1 MAESRA
7 KATALIEKYHDRRMA
22 ERIFDMARIHGRVL
36 LNRLGATEADAQIFG
51 RMAGSILYASRH
63 ARANPALLM
72 LNKKGPTG
80 LWAYG
85 ISGDLP
91 IVLLRLGDESKI
103 ELAVKLIQAHA
114 YWRLKGLMVDL
125 VIWNE
130 AWTGYR
136 QALND
141 RIVGLVAS
149 GSEGSLFDKA
159 GGIYIR
165 HPDQMTE
172 EDRILFQAAARVI
185 ITDANATLSDQ
196 LRLPVHVK
204 NDFPKLKSSREDTSD
219 NEVENFKQDN
229 LVFFNGWGGFTRDGR
244 EYIIQIKPRHPT
256 PMPWINVV
264 ANSRFGAVI
273 SAGGGYTW
281 AENAHEFRLTPW
293 YNDPIT
299 DSSGEALYLRDES
312 DGQVWSPTPQPAPG
326 AADYLLRH
334 GFGYSVFEYSL
345 HDIKSELWMFV
356 DTDAPVKFWLLKV
369 RNDSAAARRLS
380 ATLFAELVL
389 GDVRSK
395 TQMHIR
401 TEIDPLT
408 GALFAANPYNIEFAG
423 RVVFL
428 ASNIARR
435 SATGDRTEFIG
446 RNGSLRFPAA
456 LKRARLS
463 GKTGG
468 GLDPAAALMAPFTLE
483 PGQETEIVF
492 ILGAGRDAA
501 EARSLAQRHQGTFA
515 AYQARD
521 RVWEYWKHTLGAVN
535 IQTPDP
541 ALDMITNGWLVYQTI
556 SARLWGRSGFYQSGG
571 AFGFRDQLQDVMALV
586 HTQPG
591 LIREHL
597 LLASSRQFREG
608 DVQHWWH
615 PPVGRGVRTLI
626 SDDYLWLPLVASFYV
641 MHTGDTGVL
650 DETVSFIEGRAL
662 NPGED
667 SCYDLPVHSEETAPL
682 YEHCLRAIKHGLRYG
697 GHGLPLMGSGDW
709 NDGMNLVGAEGRGE
723 SVWLAFFLYDV
734 LRRFAPLA
742 RQRGE
747 AEQAAEFEQEAERL
761 RQNIDRDAWDG
772 EWYRRAYFDDG
783 APLGSSNN
791 EECRIDSVAQSWS
804 VLSGAGPADKTAKAM
819 SSLEERLV
827 QSGLILLL
835 DPPFDKANMEPG
847 YIKGYVPGTREN
859 GGQYTHAAIWAI
871 MAFVR
876 LGERAKVK
884 QLLAM
889 INPVNHGSTREKID
903 IYRVEPYV
911 MSADINGVAP
921 HAGRGGWTW
930 YTGSAGWMYR
940 LIIDDIFGLD
950 RRADRLSIRPCLPP
964 DWKQCLLHYRFR
976 ETVYHISY
984 RQTSTGDAT
993 RVLADGEAQ
1002 PDQTVTL
1009 QDDRAEHHIEVIIGA
1024 E

>member
-1 MAESRA
+1 
-7 KATALIEKYHDRRMA
+7 
-22 ERIFDMARIHGRVL
+22 
-36 LNRLGATEADAQIFG
+36 
-51 RMAGSILYASRH
+51 
-63 ARANPALLM
+63 
-72 LNKKGPTG
+72 
-80 LWAYG
+80 
-85 ISGDLP
+85 
-91 IVLLRLGDESKI
+91 
-103 ELAVKLIQAHA
+103 
-114 YWRLKGLMVDL
+114 
-125 VIWNE
+125 
-130 AWTGYR
+130 
-136 QALND
+136 
-141 RIVGLVAS
+141 
-149 GSEGSLFDKA
+149 
-159 GGIYIR
+159 
-165 HPDQMTE
+165 
-172 EDRILFQAAARVI
+172 
-185 ITDANATLSDQ
+185 
-196 LRLPVHVK
+196 
-204 NDFPKLKSSREDTSD
+204 
-219 NEVENFKQDN
+219 
-229 LVFFNGWGGFTRDGR
+229 
-244 EYIIQIKPRHPT
+244 
-256 PMPWINVV
+256 
-264 ANSRFGAVI
+264 
-273 SAGGGYTW
+273 
-281 AENAHEFRLTPW
+281 
-293 YNDPIT
+293 
-299 DSSGEALYLRDES
+299 
-312 DGQVWSPTPQPAPG
+312 
-326 AADYLLRH
+326 
-334 GFGYSVFEYSL
+334 
-345 HDIKSELWMFV
+345 
-356 DTDAPVKFWLLKV
+356 
-369 RNDSAAARRLS
+369 
-380 ATLFAELVL
+380 
-389 GDVRSK
+389 
-395 TQMHIR
+395 
-401 TEIDPLT
+401 
-408 GALFAANPYNIEFAG
+408 
-423 RVVFL
+423 
-428 ASNIARR
+428 
-435 SATGDRTEFIG
+435 
-446 RNGSLRFPAA
+446 
-456 LKRARLS
+456 
-463 GKTGG
+463 
-468 GLDPAAALMAPFTLE
+468 
-483 PGQETEIVF
+483 
-492 ILGAGRDAA
+492 
-501 EARSLAQRHQGTFA
+501 
-515 AYQARD
+515 
-521 RVWEYWKHTLGAVN
+521 
-535 IQTPDP
+535 
-541 ALDMITNGWLVYQTI
+541 
-556 SARLWGRSGFYQSGG
+556 
-571 AFGFRDQLQDVMALV
+571 
-586 HTQPG
+586 
-591 LIREHL
+591 
-597 LLASSRQFREG
+597 
-608 DVQHWWH
+608 
-615 PPVGRGVRTLI
+615 
-626 SDDYLWLPLVASFYV
+626 
-641 MHTGDTGVL
+641 
-650 DETVSFIEGRAL
+650 
-662 NPGED
+662 
-667 SCYDLPVHSEETAPL
+667 L

-1009 QDDRAEHHIEVIIGA
+1009 QDDRAEHHIEVIIGM
-1024 E
+1024 